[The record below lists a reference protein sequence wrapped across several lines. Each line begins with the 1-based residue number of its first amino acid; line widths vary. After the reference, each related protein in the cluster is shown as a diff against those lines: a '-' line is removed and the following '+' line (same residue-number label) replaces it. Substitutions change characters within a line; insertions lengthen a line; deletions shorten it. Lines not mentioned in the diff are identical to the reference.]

1 MMLRLEVL
9 CFAGTYG
16 LALLSELA
24 RFVTRSAV
32 RWYLTVGLTV
42 LGWLVQTAYL
52 ADLGWS
58 QHKVPVT
65 TVFESLLVLSWI
77 LALIGLYL
85 MVRSPR
91 PVAVGPVR
99 APAGAGP
106 GARGG
111 AVRVADGAVGPV
123 AGRHRLLGLG
133 ARGLPAGRGGQHV
146 RGVRRRADVPGPVES
161 PQA

>member
-1 MMLRLEVL
+1 MLRLEVL

-24 RFVTRSAV
+24 RFVNRSAA
-32 RWYLTVGLTV
+32 RWYLTVGLTA

-58 QHKVPVT
+58 QQKVPVT

-85 MVRSPR
+85 MIRSPR
-91 PVAVGPVR
+91 PGGTR
-99 APAGAGP
+99 HAPSP
-106 GARGG
+106 
-111 AVRVADGAVGPV
+111 
-123 AGRHRLLGLG
+123 
-133 ARGLPAGRGGQHV
+133 
-146 RGVRRRADVPGPVES
+146 RRRSPPG
-161 PQA
+161 